1 VEIFVGK
8 VFLGFGNWTKKMS
21 KNEKGK
27 LIFPNADHESIIE
40 IYGLITKKINIIL
53 L

>member
-1 VEIFVGK
+1 VEIFGRK
-8 VFLGFGNWTKKMS
+8 VFLGFRKWTKKMS

-27 LIFPNADHESIIE
+27 IIFPNADHESIIE
-40 IYGLITKKINIIL
+40 IYGLATFKIIFIL

>member
-1 VEIFVGK
+1 
-8 VFLGFGNWTKKMS
+8 MS

-40 IYGLITKKINIIL
+40 IYGLVTKKIIINL
-53 L
+53 LPYFFIIFIKK